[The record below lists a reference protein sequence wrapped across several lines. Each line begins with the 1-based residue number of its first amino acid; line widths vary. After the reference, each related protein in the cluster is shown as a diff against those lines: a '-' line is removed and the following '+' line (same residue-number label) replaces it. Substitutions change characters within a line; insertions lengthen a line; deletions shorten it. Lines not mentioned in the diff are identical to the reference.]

1 MPPTL
6 RGAHFGRG
14 VQEVSARWVGSTR
27 DEALSA
33 GPSLCRPASHGE
45 ATRARG
51 RTRAWVS
58 RARTGDAT
66 RTGRSSRPRPSP
78 GPPRAH
84 QTSSAAASAY
94 HQRSR
99 GSRKA
104 LLRRTSTR
112 LPPTTRATPTAPQIR
127 SAADRS
133 ASVVASGTQQKRE
146 ERVPEAELRNF
157 AEPEDRRR
165 RPFAAAPERG
175 NESGESCKRDRER
188 RNREGKGASGIT
200 RGGC

>member
-84 QTSSAAASAY
+84 QTSSAGGERVPPALAREPEGSAATDEHEAPADDEGDPDRAADPKRRR
-94 HQRSR
+94 QIGERRCERDPTEARGARSR
-99 GSRKA
+99 G
-104 LLRRTSTR
+104 RT
-112 LPPTTRATPTAPQIR
+112 PQFRGAGRPSSPSI
-127 SAADRS
+127 
-133 ASVVASGTQQKRE
+133 
-146 ERVPEAELRNF
+146 
-157 AEPEDRRR
+157 RRR
-165 RPFAAAPERG
+165 AGTRQRV
-175 NESGESCKRDRER
+175 R
-188 RNREGKGASGIT
+188 RILQA
-200 RGGC
+200 